1 MAEVPEVEMLAR
13 GLREAVVGRTFT
25 GAEVLLPEAVRFPA
39 AAELS
44 AQLAGRRVLQA
55 TRRAKHLLLS
65 LDDGQTLAL
74 HLMLWGN
81 LQLRAAG
88 SERRPATLLVLGLE
102 GGQELHF
109 TDTLGYARAAL
120 APHAEVAARLKL
132 DELGPEVLD
141 EGWGPEVLAQRLA
154 RRRSPLKTLLLD
166 QRVVAGM
173 GNRDADESLWEA
185 GLDPRRTA
193 ASLSGEELV
202 RLAEAMR
209 RVLEEG
215 LALGGTQRDLYGT
228 KGRARHQRNVF
239 ECTDK
244 PCPRCGTG
252 VQRVRLGGRNTHYC
266 PTCQP
271 QAAAAKAPAPPPRQA
286 DWLF

>member
-1 MAEVPEVEMLAR
+1 MLAR

-25 GAEVLLPEAVRFPA
+25 GAEVLVPEAVRFPA
-39 AAELS
+39 TDKLA
-44 AQLAGRRVLQA
+44 AQLAGRRVLEA
-55 TRRAKHLLLS
+55 TRRAKYLLLG

-81 LQLRAAG
+81 LQLRAEG
-88 SERRPATLLVLGLE
+88 SERRPSTLLVLGLT

-120 APHAEVAARLKL
+120 APHAELAAHLRL
-132 DELGPEVLD
+132 DELGPEVLG
-141 EGWGPEVLAQRLA
+141 ESWGPEVLARRLA
-154 RRRSPLKTLLLD
+154 RRRAPLKTLLLD

-193 ASLSGEELV
+193 ASLGGEELA
-202 RLAEAMR
+202 RLAESMR

-215 LALGGTQRDLYGT
+215 LALGGTQRDLHGT
-228 KGRARHQRNVF
+228 RGRARHQRNVF
-239 ECTDK
+239 ECTGR

-252 VQRVRLGGRNTHYC
+252 VQRVRLRGRNTHFC
-266 PTCQP
+266 ATCQP
-271 QAAAAKAPAPPPRQA
+271 EAGAQKAPAAPVLPAQGE
-286 DWLF
+286 WLF